1 MTELKTT
8 PSEENTLSS
17 KGYKLLKFVGEG
29 AYAKVEYPVV
39 NSKNTLQKYNI

>member
-1 MTELKTT
+1 MNELKTS

-29 AYAKVEYPVV
+29 AYAKVPLNNLSHY
-39 NSKNTLQKYNI
+39 IF